1 MRILQRLSSESE
13 LLAALWMFLE
23 VFVFFFW
30 QSLEAAKCP
39 IFLQTLQAL
48 PWAKQ
53 LSPPWHFQMLHFSQ
67 LFYLTWLPPSVL
79 SFLP

>member
-1 MRILQRLSSESE
+1 
-13 LLAALWMFLE
+13 MFLE
-23 VFVFFFW
+23 VLVFFFW

-39 IFLQTLQAL
+39 VFLQTLHDL

-53 LSPPWHFQMLHFSQ
+53 LSPPLHFQMLHFSQ
-67 LFYLTWLPPSVL
+67 VFFLIWLLESAL